1 MYGEV
6 FNMLWIMG
14 IVMVCVFFVFVLLES
29 FFCYELDYFRNI
41 IEDEFV
47 LEYIEWMC
55 KVLLKIDIIIECC
68 YFEIDIWI
76 V

>member
-29 FFCYELDYFRNI
+29 FFCCELDYFRNI